1 MFFFFII
8 TKELLVDCA
17 MGSHLTK
24 AYNAAEGGTGM
35 GKRLVKLSVL
45 YFGAFR
51 GRIKITNHCNF
62 LC

>member
-35 GKRLVKLSVL
+35 GKRLVKLIVL
-45 YFGAFR
+45 YFG
-51 GRIKITNHCNF
+51 
-62 LC
+62 